1 MPIERPDRIRGAT
14 AAGLAAC
21 VAALPPS
28 IGATRLVAVD
38 GIGGSGKTTLADA
51 LAARLG
57 GAPVVRLDDFARPGD
72 FFGRLPRLRVQLL
85 ELPARHEAGRC
96 DTYDRAGY
104 RISGYSEV
112 PAAPVVIL
120 EGVGAGRRELG
131 PVTALRVHVDT
142 PAELAAA
149 RSLDRD
155 GPGLAWFRRLW
166 RAAEAAHLARDRPWT
181 RPHLRVDGADGL
193 GAAGNEPDR
202 RALAGS
208 GGGRS
213 PSAARRDG
221 GGCAG

>member
-14 AAGLAAC
+14 ADRPAAC

-38 GIGGSGKTTLADA
+38 GIGGSGKTTFADA

-72 FFGRLPRLRVQLL
+72 FFGWLPRLRAQLL
-85 ELPARHEAGRC
+85 EPLARHEATRC
-96 DTYDRAGY
+96 DTYDWAGY

-120 EGVGAGRRELG
+120 EGVGAARRELG

-149 RSLDRD
+149 RTLDRD
-155 GPGLAWFRRLW
+155 GPALAWFWRLW
-166 RAAEAAHLARDRPWT
+166 RAAEAEHLARDRPWT
-181 RPHLRVDGADGL
+181 RPHLRVDGADG
-193 GAAGNEPDR
+193 GSGIDPDR
-202 RALAGS
+202 RALAAGS
-208 GGGRS
+208 GGRRS
-213 PSAARRDG
+213 PSTARRDDA
-221 GGCAG
+221 GCAG